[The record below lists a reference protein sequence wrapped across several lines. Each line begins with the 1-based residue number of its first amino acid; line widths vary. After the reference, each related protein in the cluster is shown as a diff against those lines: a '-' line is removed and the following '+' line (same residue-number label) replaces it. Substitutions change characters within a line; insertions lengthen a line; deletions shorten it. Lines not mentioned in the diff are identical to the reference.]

1 MSLKSLTAYLVF
13 IFVAAFPSVAD
24 SKFTEADVEHALN
37 ELDADLGRRDIYIQ
51 KRVAAIDSIHALRDR
66 EPRGSQPWLD
76 STLEIAQRFR
86 TLNNDSSLVYLTQGL
101 TAAEI
106 AGNRDAVTRYRMA
119 RAVAF
124 ALGGMVNE
132 ALNDHNAIDT
142 TGISPDL
149 MAAYHMASRQMYS
162 YISNN
167 YDGYPEAQEMWI
179 NKAAE
184 SQNKALP
191 LLDPTTPKYRRNL
204 GEYYFSVHE
213 YAKANE
219 MLTALIASISPD
231 HEDYAIV
238 AHLLAQ
244 MAQIRGD
251 RNEYLVR
258 LAQSARSDVR
268 RANFEITSLQDL
280 GGALFEQG
288 RTDRAH
294 NYLTLALDNAVNS
307 RGLVRMSRT
316 TKLFSLV
323 ENDHRREI
331 ARYRTFT
338 TIAIVVLI
346 VALLL
351 LVYTIYFLRKQLTR
365 VERLKSD
372 LQEASTSKDI
382 YISQFITLCS
392 IYMDRLR
399 DFSKL
404 VNRKISAGQADELL
418 ALTNSG
424 KFVEEQSRTYYE
436 AFDGAF
442 LHIYPDFVE
451 RVNDLLRPDEAI
463 APDPNGKLN
472 PALRIL
478 AFMRLGIDDAA
489 RIAAALN
496 LSVNTVYAYRNR
508 LRNRAI
514 SRDTFEA
521 DVMAIPGK

>member
-66 EPRGSQPWLD
+66 EPRGSQPWID
-76 STLEIAQRFR
+76 ATLEIAQRFR

-142 TGISPDL
+142 TGITPEL
-149 MAAYHMASRQMYS
+149 MADYHMASRQMYS

-191 LLDPTTPKYRRNL
+191 LLDSTTPKYRRNL

-219 MLTALIASISPD
+219 LLTALIASISPD